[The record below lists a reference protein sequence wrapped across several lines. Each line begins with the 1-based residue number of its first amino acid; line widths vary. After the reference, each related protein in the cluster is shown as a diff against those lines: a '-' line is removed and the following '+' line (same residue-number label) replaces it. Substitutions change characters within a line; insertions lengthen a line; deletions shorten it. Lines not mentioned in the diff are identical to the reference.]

1 MSIKVVVAVG
11 NKKIERFIAQMDT
24 IDVLTTIRRKEAV
37 LDAIINY
44 NPHVVVLS
52 RELSGKIE
60 MTDVIRRCRSLKEKC
75 RVVFIYGEIDTEY
88 KYFSYFLVQQ
98 GIYNILTGAVDA
110 ERLED
115 VIERVYTL
123 EDIVGYQLNQ
133 ENGPKKSVL
142 DPTPNTSP
150 TLVEPAPEKE
160 LEVLFVEKIVERET
174 IQTTVLGN
182 VIIGVSSLFPHGGS
196 THTALELA
204 AYLHRLK
211 KDSGLLTDQ
220 QTYDRIKGFYMLK
233 ENNGLITLE
242 GIPIYTDEAQI
253 MNSHRTVIRDM
264 GRLTDHNA
272 SCFLKA
278 NLKLLVCGTPIP

>member
-160 LEVLFVEKIVERET
+160 LEVLFVENCRT
-174 IQTTVLGN
+174 GN
-182 VIIGVSSLFPHGGS
+182 NTDYSTWQCHNWCIFPFSSWRQYSHSTGAGCLFTS
-196 THTALELA
+196 SQKRFRLA
-204 AYLHRLK
+204 
-211 KDSGLLTDQ
+211 
-220 QTYDRIKGFYMLK
+220 DR
-233 ENNGLITLE
+233 
-242 GIPIYTDEAQI
+242 
-253 MNSHRTVIRDM
+253 S
-264 GRLTDHNA
+264 
-272 SCFLKA
+272 A
-278 NLKLLVCGTPIP
+278 NL